1 MQLLS
6 LWSFG
11 FVAVATVFLFGGLY
25 LFSRPVRRFWA
36 WATGTEPPKE
46 KVIVFLPLYLFIGL
60 IVSGFIQTTFD
71 AGAMCHQY
79 QQPLIPCTIKAI
91 SQHPTS

>member
-11 FVAVATVFLFGGLY
+11 FVAVATVFLFGGFY
-25 LFSRPVRRFWA
+25 LLGRRVRRFLA
-36 WATGTEPPKE
+36 WANGTEPPKE
-46 KVIVFLPLYLFIGL
+46 KVAFFLPLYLFIGL
-60 IVSGFIQTTFD
+60 IISGFTQTIFD

-79 QQPLIPCTIKAI
+79 QQPLIPCTVKVI
-91 SQHPTS
+91 SQHPVS